1 VTEIA
6 GEDLPPEAGLGMK
19 VSTSPSVFL
28 GLEPRIQAGLHQPRA
43 LHRKVVHRNEAAM
56 QIGAI
61 WLPRII
67 EDAVIGVIEDE
78 VVSFDMDYR
87 YPANIVPALGFA

>member
-1 VTEIA
+1 
-6 GEDLPPEAGLGMK
+6 
-19 VSTSPSVFL
+19 
-28 GLEPRIQAGLHQPRA
+28 
-43 LHRKVVHRNEAAM
+43 M

-67 EDAVIGVIEDE
+67 EDAVIGIIEDE